1 MDKRLCG
8 RRKLRSSTGAS
19 SSRSVASRKRKAPV
33 QLVKKTYVCLGCNQS
48 FDSFNRPQQ
57 FIRSHHLGPNAL
69 DKCKESLHCCIRC
82 DYKALHEHDLNTH
95 YAAKSNRECCI
106 ANNTNILTLNRV
118 NTANA
123 SGMNIG
129 HGLSNYDHVMHTQPN
144 FFQYSCTA

>member
-1 MDKRLCG
+1 MDNRISG
-8 RRKLRSSTGAS
+8 RRLRSSTAS
-19 SSRSVASRKRKAPV
+19 SSKRLVASKRKAPAEV
-33 QLVKKTYVCLGCNQS
+33 TKKIYVCLGCNES
-48 FDSFNRPQQ
+48 FDCFTRPQQ
-57 FIRSHHLGPNAL
+57 FICCHHFGPNGQG
-69 DKCKESLHCCIRC
+69 KCKESLHCCIRC
-82 DYKALHEHDLNTH
+82 EYKALHEHDLNTH